1 MMPGLNTEPM
11 DTRTFR
17 TDTLLLLTAAIWG
30 FAFVAQRAG
39 MGYVGPFLY
48 NAVRFALGAV
58 SLLPLILL
66 RRSAARRAFVREHS
80 RTEGGA
86 ALVAP
91 LPAHPPAIPRI
102 QRLAGVGGMIIA
114 GLILFSASSLQQ
126 VGIVTTSA
134 GKAGFITGLY
144 VVLVPLVGGLVGRAS
159 DAGRWIGAVLAAAG
173 LYFLSVSEQFTVA
186 PGDLLLLLCA
196 VFFAGHVLLID
207 RISRYIDPIVLS
219 AVQSGVTA
227 LLSFAVAL
235 IFEPVGLSEVASAW
249 APLVYGGV
257 MSVGIAYS
265 LQIVAQRTAHPTHAA
280 ILLSLE
286 GTFAAIG
293 GFLILGEVLSLRNIA
308 GCALMLAGM
317 LVAQLSAIRKE
328 RLAEGGKSIRSS

>member
-1 MMPGLNTEPM
+1 M
-11 DTRTFR
+11 DKRTLR
-17 TDTLLLLTAAIWG
+17 TDSILLLTAAIWG

-48 NAVRFALGAV
+48 NAVRFALGAI

-66 RRSAARRAFVREHS
+66 RRAMVRRASARALS
-80 RTEGGA
+80 GSGGGA

-91 LPAHPPAIPRI
+91 MPAHDAAIPRM
-102 QRLAGVGGMIIA
+102 RKLAGVAGMLIA
-114 GLILFSASSLQQ
+114 GGILFAASSLQQ

-144 VVLVPLVGGLVGRAS
+144 VVLVPLVGGFLGRRS
-159 DAGRWIGAVLAAAG
+159 DVGRWIGAVLAAAG
-173 LYFLSVSEQFTVA
+173 LYFLSVSERFTVA

-219 AVQSGVTA
+219 AVQSAVTA
-227 LLSFAVAL
+227 VLSLLVAVF
-235 IFEPVGLSEVASAW
+235 FEPVSLSAIGSAW
-249 APLVYGGV
+249 APIAYGGV
-257 MSVGIAYS
+257 MSVGVAYS
-265 LQIVAQRTAHPTHAA
+265 LQIIAQRTAHPTHAA

-293 GFLILGEVLSLRNIA
+293 GFLILGEILSLRNIA
-308 GCALMLAGM
+308 GCLLMLAGM
-317 LVAQLSAIRKE
+317 LVAQLSSIRKE
-328 RLAEGGKSIRSS
+328 RQAALEKSIRSS